1 MPIKLIAIKA
11 KRPVIDTA
19 AVMRELTGA
28 LRDMQAEGV
37 RLMATYPPQRADSR
51 YRRTGT
57 LKRSWSMPPV
67 RRQGSALAAE
77 IFSNGGIAPYNRKV
91 QGVAQDPFFGARGW
105 VDVRALVKLVNKQ
118 LPVRVQRA
126 MNRAVAKGMGL

>member
-1 MPIKLIAIKA
+1 MPVKLIPIKVKH
-11 KRPVIDTA
+11 PVMDNA
-19 AVMRELTGA
+19 RLLRELTGA
-28 LRDMQAEGV
+28 LVDMQAEGV
-37 RLMATYPPQRADSR
+37 RLMATYPPQRPNSR

-67 RRQGSALAAE
+67 RRSGNALAAE

-91 QGVAQDPFFGARGW
+91 QGVGQDPFFGQRGW

-118 LPVRVQRA
+118 LPQRVQRA
-126 MNRAVAKGMGL
+126 FDRAVK